1 MKILNWLVE
10 LNRRTDISGMIL
22 DKVLL
27 NEESDEEYEDEYE
40 DEYDEEPETSSFG
53 VVSIIMCAMAIP
65 LFWAISVVA
74 SAFG

>member
-27 NEESDEEYEDEYE
+27 NEESDEEYE

>member
-27 NEESDEEYEDEYE
+27 NEESDEEYD
-40 DEYDEEPETSSFG
+40 DEYDDEHETSSFG

>member
-27 NEESDEEYEDEYE
+27 NEESDEEYEDEY
-40 DEYDEEPETSSFG
+40 DEEHETSSFG
-53 VVSIIMCAMAIP
+53 VVSIVMCAMAIP

>member
-1 MKILNWLVE
+1 
-10 LNRRTDISGMIL
+10 MIL

-27 NEESDEEYEDEYE
+27 NEESD
-40 DEYDEEPETSSFG
+40 DEYDDEYDDEHETSSFG

-74 SAFG
+74 AAFG

>member
-27 NEESDEEYEDEYE
+27 NEESDEEYEDEYD
-40 DEYDEEPETSSFG
+40 DEHETSSFG